1 MEKTQ
6 ANFGGRG
13 GERDRDRET
22 EQERSLA
29 VNFLI
34 FSF

>member
-13 GERDRDRET
+13 EERDRDRET